1 MDPKL
6 VIALSGAL
14 VNFVLAVAVPCA
26 LNKTNQP
33 FLNDVKKVLQ
43 TNRDVILASSIIV
56 AITIYLALS
65 VAPSLNDVFSEL
77 SDMGN
82 DDDMDLRMFERG
94 MPPGIARLVNLNQ

>member
-65 VAPSLNDVFSEL
+65 IAPSINDVFSEL
-77 SDMGN
+77 SG